1 MKSPIISFLFLI
13 SILAYSSCS
22 ESKANTEELKTE
34 NFTTSEIMKKPKL
47 IHTVYFWLKE
57 DLSEEQNNSF
67 EQSLIALGKVPSI
80 LSYHYGPPAATTE
93 RGVIDNSY
101 SWALNV
107 HFNSIEDEAAYQ
119 VDPIHLKF
127 VEENKDLWYKVV
139 VYDNVV
145 K

>member
-1 MKSPIISFLFLI
+1 MKSPIISFLLLI

-22 ESKANTEELKTE
+22 ESKANTAGDSTPNENIELSQKTQ
-34 NFTTSEIMKKPKL
+34 L
-47 IHTVYFWLKE
+47 IHTVFFWLKE
-57 DLSEEQNNSF
+57 DLSEEQKSKF
-67 EQSLIALGKVPSI
+67 EKSLIALGEVPSI
-80 LSYHYGPPAATTE
+80 LEYYYGPPAATTA
-93 RGVIDNSY
+93 RDVIDHSY

-107 HFNSIEDEAAYQ
+107 HFASIEDEAAYQ

-127 VEENKDLWYKVV
+127 VEDNKDLWYKVV